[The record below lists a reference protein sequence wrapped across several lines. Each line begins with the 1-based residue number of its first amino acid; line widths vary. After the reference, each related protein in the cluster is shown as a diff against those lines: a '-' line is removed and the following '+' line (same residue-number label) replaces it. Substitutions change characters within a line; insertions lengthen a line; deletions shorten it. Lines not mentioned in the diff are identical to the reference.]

1 MLHVCLDM
9 SLYILCTPSFLVH
22 TYFFFLS
29 YVGVGNII
37 VMEKSMIFYA
47 CTCVVEE
54 WTGWRMKQCVIISNL
69 CLGSCI
75 RNGLSYKMERM
86 SVKS

>member
-54 WTGWRMKQCVIISNL
+54 
-69 CLGSCI
+69 
-75 RNGLSYKMERM
+75 
-86 SVKS
+86 